1 MLSEYP
7 LTKPNRIRLAQAFR
21 DVANVDLSIECVV
34 EGQMG
39 KASVDDL
46 DTPHVFQIQTGPFI
60 YFAGDPSHPAA
71 GELLQAV
78 RPWMIVMPSASGW
91 LEALQAMYGERLF
104 GFDRYS
110 FSAASLSAAHLESLL
125 AASEW
130 QGRIQQMDEE
140 FAARIWG
147 TEHFVDLSDYDSP
160 ADFAERGVGFYT
172 TEQDYVLGA
181 AFASLVC
188 SRGIEVSI
196 FVRKEQ
202 RQRGLATALGAQL
215 ARWCLERRMEPH
227 WDAANPESCKLAL
240 KLGYRPGGE
249 YLAYYVGEWGR
260 DS

>member
-1 MLSEYP
+1 MLIEYP
-7 LTKPNRIRLAQAFR
+7 LSKSNRIRLAQAYR
-21 DVANVDLSIECVV
+21 SVPCVDLSIECAI

-39 KASVDDL
+39 RAQVDDL
-46 DTPHVFQIQTGPFI
+46 DSPHVFQIQTGPFL
-60 YFAGDPSHPAA
+60 YFSGDPAHPAA

-78 RPWMIVMPSASGW
+78 RPWMILMPSGPGW
-91 LEALQAMYGERLF
+91 LAAAQEMYAERLF

-110 FSAASLSAAHLESLL
+110 FSATDLSAVHLENLL

-130 QGRIQQMDEE
+130 QGRIQQMDEQ

-160 ADFAERGVGFYT
+160 ADFAARGVGFYT
-172 TEQDYVLGA
+172 AEQDYVIGA

-202 RQRGLATALGAQL
+202 RQRGLATALGARL
-215 ARWCLERRMEPH
+215 ALWCLERQMEPH

-240 KLGYRPGGE
+240 KLGYRPAGD
-249 YLAYYVGEWGR
+249 YLAYYVGEWGTG
-260 DS
+260 